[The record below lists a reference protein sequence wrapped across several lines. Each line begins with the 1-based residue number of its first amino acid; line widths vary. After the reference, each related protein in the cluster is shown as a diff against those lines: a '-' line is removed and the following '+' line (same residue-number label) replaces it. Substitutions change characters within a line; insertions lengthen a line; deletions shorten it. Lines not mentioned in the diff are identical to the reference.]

1 MIKYK
6 IIDNFLNAK
15 ECENLIYDAEKT
27 LNNSGNRQVLNN
39 NREITSSTSIEF
51 YKILS
56 NSINWKSVNSKL
68 CSQQFHDDCFKK
80 LNENSKKFILT
91 DFYNLNNLNK
101 LRKKFKELQNKK
113 VGFLTTF
120 ALIKIIFYRLY
131 LSSYK
136 FLKYKLSS
144 KFFVELIYD
153 YSKAKNGYKREIH
166 RDSDSRTLIFLL
178 YLNDLDPNAKGGSLN
193 VYEYLDKKKEDLPSR
208 PNTEDCKLV
217 ETIKPTKGTLVI
229 FLNADDSFHSV
240 EEMVGHK
247 DYRYFIYGSFTLLG
261 KRNPILKNKNNKL
274 KTDFHLF
281 D

>member
-6 IIDNFLNAK
+6 IIDNFLSSK
-15 ECENLIYDAEKT
+15 ECENLVYDAEKN
-27 LNNSGNRQVLNN
+27 LNNSGNRQILNN

-56 NSINWKSVNSKL
+56 NSINWKSINSKL
-68 CSQQFHDDCFKK
+68 SSQQFLDDCFKK
-80 LNENSKKFILT
+80 LNENSKKFIST
-91 DFYNLNNLNK
+91 DFYSLNNLNK

-120 ALIKIIFYRLY
+120 TLMKIIFYRLY

-144 KFFVELIYD
+144 KLFVELIYD

-193 VYEYLDKKKEDLPSR
+193 IYEYLDKKKKICHQDPIQRIANLLKR
-208 PNTEDCKLV
+208 
-217 ETIKPTKGTLVI
+217 
-229 FLNADDSFHSV
+229 LNQQK
-240 EEMVGHK
+240 E
-247 DYRYFIYGSFTLLG
+247 L
-261 KRNPILKNKNNKL
+261 
-274 KTDFHLF
+274 
-281 D
+281 

>member
-6 IIDNFLNAK
+6 IIDNFLSSK
-15 ECENLIYDAEKT
+15 ECENLINDAEKT
-27 LNNSGNRQVLNN
+27 LNNSGNRQELNN

-56 NSINWKSVNSKL
+56 NSINWKRVNSKL
-68 CSQQFHDDCFKK
+68 SSQQFLDDCFKK

-91 DFYNLNNLNK
+91 NFYSLNNLNK

-136 FLKYKLSS
+136 FLKYKLTS

-178 YLNDLDPNAKGGSLN
+178 YLNDLDPDTKGGSLN
-193 VYEYLDKKKEDLPSR
+193 MYEYLDKKKKIYHQDPIQRIANLLKR
-208 PNTEDCKLV
+208 
-217 ETIKPTKGTLVI
+217 
-229 FLNADDSFHSV
+229 LNQQK
-240 EEMVGHK
+240 E
-247 DYRYFIYGSFTLLG
+247 L
-261 KRNPILKNKNNKL
+261 
-274 KTDFHLF
+274 
-281 D
+281 